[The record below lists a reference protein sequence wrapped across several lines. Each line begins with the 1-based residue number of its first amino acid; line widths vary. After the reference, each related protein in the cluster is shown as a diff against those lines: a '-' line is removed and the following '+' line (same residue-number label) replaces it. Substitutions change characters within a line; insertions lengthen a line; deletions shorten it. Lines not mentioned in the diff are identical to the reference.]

1 MNDPD
6 ETAMEIITFLTA
18 RIDAAERT
26 LWPIVSRRAAFAGG
40 VRATL
45 DGGWNTWGEYGRM
58 IKDAFNPELMLAEVR
73 AKRSRITLHTFV
85 QAPDM
90 WRPLP
95 EELPAGYTSDFIGWC
110 DMCSRA
116 GDYAP
121 WPCLSLRLEAAPYI
135 DADAFKLDWRVDAT
149 D

>member
-1 MNDPD
+1 MTDGMD
-6 ETAMEIITFLTA
+6 ISEFLAA
-18 RIDAAERT
+18 RLWEAEQR
-26 LWPIVSRRAAFAGG
+26 LWPIVSRR
-40 VRATL
+40 RAYREGSRDSL
-45 DGGWNTWGEYGRM
+45 DGGWKTWGDYGRLVEA
-58 IKDAFNPELMLAEVR
+58 AFRPELMLAEVR
-73 AKRSRITLHTFV
+73 AKRARIMLHTFV

-95 EELPAGYTSDFIGWC
+95 EELPAGYVGDFTGWC

-121 WPCLSLRLEAAPYI
+121 WPCPSLRLEAAPFI
-135 DADAFKLDWRVDAT
+135 DYAGFKLDWRIDAA